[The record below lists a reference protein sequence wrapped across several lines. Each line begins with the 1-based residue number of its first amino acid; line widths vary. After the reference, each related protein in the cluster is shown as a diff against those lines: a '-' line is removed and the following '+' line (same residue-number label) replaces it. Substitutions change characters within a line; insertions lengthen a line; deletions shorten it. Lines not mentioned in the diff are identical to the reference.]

1 MTEEEIS
8 NLIINHI
15 NFPEG
20 YPADFE
26 LNNNLL
32 EQDFTILIPNV
43 FPGGITVIDN
53 MGFIVSLPQKE
64 EDLGNNKFGTRID
77 FKPHFFPETN
87 SDSSS
92 SSSSTDASSS
102 CAVLTIEEI
111 LQNKNIKGW
120 KIRYNRGIPGDDGAN
135 GESFGSDED
144 LIKFSL
150 IF

>member
-43 FPGGITVIDN
+43 FPGSITVIDN

-64 EDLGNNKFGTRID
+64 ENLGNNKFGTRID

-92 SSSSTDASSS
+92 SSSTDASSS
-102 CAVLTIEEI
+102 SAVLTIEEI
-111 LQNKNIKGW
+111 LQNKNIQGW
-120 KIRYNRGIPGDDGAN
+120 KIRYNRGIQGDNGAN

>member
-32 EQDFTILIPNV
+32 EKDFTILIPNV
-43 FPGGITVIDN
+43 FPGGVTVIDN

-77 FKPHFFPETN
+77 FKPHFFPETD
-87 SDSSS
+87 SDS

-102 CAVLTIEEI
+102 SAILTIKEI
-111 LQNKNIKGW
+111 LQIKSIKGW
-120 KIRYNRGIPGDDGAN
+120 KIRYNRGTQGDDGAD